1 MEIFVEQLI
10 NGLTLGSIYAL
21 IALGY
26 TMVYG
31 IMRLINFAH
40 GELFM
45 LGAYVAFT
53 LLVSMF
59 TATAG
64 PGWLILIIITL
75 GAMIAVVLVGLTV
88 ERVAYRPLR
97 HSHRLTAVVS
107 ALGASIFLQNAAML
121 IWGKR
126 YQAYPSWIVPSGRYE
141 VLGVHF
147 TAMQLLIL
155 ATSLVLMLA
164 LYAFVQRSTLGMAIR
179 ATAIDHDT
187 ARLMGINIDA
197 IIRLV
202 FIIGPALG
210 AVAGVMIGLYYRQIH
225 FTMGWTYGLKAF
237 TAAIMGGIGNIPGA
251 MIGGLLLGVLEILG
265 AGYISSAWKDAFV
278 FVILIVLLIF
288 RPRGL
293 LGERVAEK
301 V

>member
-1 MEIFVEQLI
+1 MEIFTEQLI

-45 LGAYVAFT
+45 LGAYVGFT
-53 LLVSMF
+53 RLVSSF
-59 TATAG
+59 AAGRG
-64 PGWLILIIITL
+64 PGMLILAAVDLAAVIV
-75 GAMIAVVLVGLTV
+75 GAATGLAV

-107 ALGASIFLQNAAML
+107 ALGASIFLQNGAML
-121 IWGKR
+121 LWGKR
-126 YQAYPSWIVPSGRYE
+126 YQAYPVEFVPAGRFE

-147 TAMQLLIL
+147 TAMQLIIL
-155 ATSLVLMLA
+155 ATALVLMLA
-164 LYAFVQRSTLGMAIR
+164 LYFFVQRTAIGMAIR

-187 ARLMGINIDA
+187 ARLMGIDIDQ

-202 FIIGPALG
+202 WISGRRLVPG
-210 AVAGVMIGLYYRQIH
+210 AGVRVGL
-225 FTMGWTYGLKAF
+225 
-237 TAAIMGGIGNIPGA
+237 
-251 MIGGLLLGVLEILG
+251 
-265 AGYISSAWKDAFV
+265 
-278 FVILIVLLIF
+278 
-288 RPRGL
+288 
-293 LGERVAEK
+293 
-301 V
+301 